1 MRSSALF
8 TVVLVGAGTVASAQ
22 PRQEETSGRIS
33 YKQQTPAPPRR
44 PAQWVQLAT
53 PTPARHGTEFI
64 VIGKDAGYF
73 SQLRVSAVQGSTV
86 VRRVKVIFA
95 DGTTKTMEVD
105 RSIGGQRSAQ
115 IDLREAKAIDR
126 VVVTTDATNGEYAI
140 YGAPSPGAV
149 VKR

>member
-1 MRSSALF
+1 
-8 TVVLVGAGTVASAQ
+8 VVLVGAGTVASAQ

-33 YKQQTPAPPRR
+33 YKARTPQPPRR
-44 PAQWVQLAT
+44 PSQWVQLAT
-53 PTPARHGTEFI
+53 PTPAKHGTEFI

-73 SQLRVSAVQGSTV
+73 SQLRVGATRGTTR

-95 DGTTKTMEVD
+95 DGATKTLQVERRVSGD
-105 RSIGGQRSAQ
+105 QSAH
-115 IDLREAKAIDR
+115 IDLGEAKAIDR
-126 VVVTTDATNGEYAI
+126 VVVTTDTGTNGQYAI